1 MDKFWLQLPV
11 WQQQNVTVTWIEF
24 ERLQCSQVTY
34 KYIWKPFSKAFV
46 PKKRN
51 KAGKAI
57 MRAHKICNTLFNL
70 SSTDPANSG
79 HTRSSRTWFNF
90 PTTRGNLQGAA
101 AHKTHT
107 QSISDIPI
115 QQKANATASQCIT
128 MAAEGGSALSCS
140 TSK

>member
-11 WQQQNVTVTWIEF
+11 WQQQNVTLTWIEC

-34 KYIWKPFSKAFV
+34 KYIWKPFSKALV
-46 PKKRN
+46 PKNRN

-57 MRAHKICNTLFNL
+57 IRAHRIFNTLFNL
-70 SSTDPANSG
+70 SSTDLANSG
-79 HTRSSRTWFNF
+79 HTGSSKPGLNF
-90 PTTRGNLQGAA
+90 PTALGNLQGAA

-107 QSISDIPI
+107 QSISDTPI
-115 QQKANATASQCIT
+115 QQKANAAASQCLT
-128 MAAEGGSALSCS
+128 MAAEGGSPLPCS